1 MFGHGVF
8 DIPLKTQFRGEDSD
22 GNQVDEIW
30 GDAIENL
37 GMPDPRDYEDGDNFE
52 DAEFQA
58 AMEEWAKKMDQMR
71 EAGNNIFEG
80 GPDAFNGEGKL
91 IWCYNPDFGP
101 YIYWKIMDK
110 DEDGEYTVERASGK
124 ETATL
129 FTDDEFEYLVTSW
142 MWIEGPGNGGPPL
155 TIVKNSCDE
164 MGIKHESFNYGP
176 SGGSGDAGD
185 SNEDGEDEE
194 PEDPSLKSY
203 YLPIGLILAGGA
215 AYYYKDQLI
224 QVSKRIM

>member
-8 DIPLKTQFRGEDSD
+8 DIPMKIQFRGEDEHPLND
-22 GNQVDEIW
+22 IFVAQ
-30 GDAIENL
+30 IENL
-37 GMPDPRDYEDGDNFE
+37 GMPDPRDYGENE

-58 AMEEWAKKMDQMR
+58 AMEEYKKKMEQMTD
-71 EAGNNIFEG
+71 ATNNIFEG

-91 IWCYNPDFGP
+91 IWCYNLDFGP

-110 DEDGEYTVERASGK
+110 DEDGEYTIERASGK

-129 FTDDEFEYLVTSW
+129 FTDDEFEWVVTDW
-142 MWIEGPGNGGPPL
+142 MWTDGPGNGAEDDTPPL

-176 SGGSGDAGD
+176 AGGSGDAGD
-185 SNEDGEDEE
+185 SDEDEEE
-194 PEDPSLKSY
+194 PEDPASLKSY
-203 YLPIGLILAGGA
+203 YLPIVLILVGGA